1 MRSNY
6 FSKVALL
13 AALYVI
19 TGKLGLL
26 LAVPPGYATII
37 WPASG
42 IALGMLLLHGT
53 RLWPG
58 VLVGSFLLNA
68 LNSGVFVEPDWF
80 SPKLA
85 AAFLIALGS
94 TLQAITGR
102 ALIAYVMGLPLRLA
116 SMRHVFWLLG

>member
-6 FSKVALL
+6 FAKVALL
-13 AALYVI
+13 AALYMI
-19 TGKLGLL
+19 TGWLGLQ

-42 IALGMLLLHGT
+42 IALGMLIAQGT

-58 VLVGSFLLNA
+58 VLIGSFVLNG
-68 LNSGVFVEPDWF
+68 LHSGVWSDPDWF

-85 AAFLIALGS
+85 AAFLIAVGS
-94 TLQAITGR
+94 TLQAVVGR
-102 ALIAYVMGLPLRLA
+102 ALI
-116 SMRHVFWLLG
+116 